1 MRRTPRREPKEDGE
15 VGETAQDVLDRHLHQ
30 TPGLR
35 QTIRRLKKNEVELTP
50 ASASAAGRLL
60 SAALSPEPWKAD
72 KEDAKEALDIMATV
86 MLPRRKSEREA
97 AAGAAE
103 AACGRGSSGGHPP
116 RAGGQK
122 YGARRC
128 VGGEEAEGGLACRTE
143 APEAHQPRVH
153 GARVR
158 ERRGE
163 RRRGECV

>member
-86 MLPRRKSEREA
+86 MLPRRKSERLQQEQQKQLAEEA
-97 AAGAAE
+97 AAEDTRLAQEAKNMAHGAAW
-103 AACGRGSSGGHPP
+103 AARKPKAGSPAAP
-116 RAGGQK
+116 KRQK
-122 YGARRC
+122 
-128 VGGEEAEGGLACRTE
+128 RTNLGYMV
-143 APEAHQPRVH
+143 PE
-153 GARVR
+153 
-158 ERRGE
+158 
-163 RRRGECV
+163 